1 MATLNFDATQ
11 VEPNAPMEAI
21 PADWYNF
28 TIVESEM
35 KPTKDGEGS
44 YLTLQLKVMDGQY
57 AGRVVF
63 DRLNLNNK
71 NPVAVEIAYRQLS
84 AYCHATGVVQVA
96 DSQQL
101 HGIPFKAKISVRTD
115 PSGQYEP
122 SNEVKAVK
130 HINDGGG
137 APAPQ
142 QAALQGFRQPAAQPA
157 PQAAPAP
164 APAPAAPPTGT
175 PPWAG
180 PPVPAPAPAPTQP
193 AAAGAPPW
201 AKPAQ

>member
-35 KPTKDGEGS
+35 KPTKSGEGS
-44 YLTLQLKVMDGQY
+44 YLTLQMKVMDGEY
-57 AGRVVF
+57 AGRMVF

-84 AYCHATGVVQVA
+84 AYCHATGVVQVQ

-101 HGIPFKAKISVRTD
+101 HGIPFKAKVSVRTD

-130 HINDGGG
+130 HINDG
-137 APAPQ
+137 Q
-142 QAALQGFRQPAAQPA
+142 QAAQAPAQPA
-157 PQAAPAP
+157 PAGA
-164 APAPAAPPTGT
+164 

-180 PPVPAPAPAPTQP
+180 QAPVQQQAPAPTQP
-193 AAAGAPPW
+193 ATAGAPPW
-201 AKPAQ
+201 AKPAR